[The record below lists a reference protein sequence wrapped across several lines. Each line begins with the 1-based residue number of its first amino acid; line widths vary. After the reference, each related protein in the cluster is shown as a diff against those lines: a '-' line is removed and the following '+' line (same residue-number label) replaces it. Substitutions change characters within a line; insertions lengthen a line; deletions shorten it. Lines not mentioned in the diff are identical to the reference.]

1 MKKQIILYIIQTI
14 IPIET
19 IFMLMVAFICQSA
32 KDFSKYWLILLSFQI
47 PIVCMVVFSTIAYYE
62 SYLNETE
69 KWREQLKKMKQEWES
84 NPEFIGCLIEVEK
97 RNGTMK
103 KYIRTENGVYELV
116 DDRYII
122 KNNKLYE
129 KEYFPFGD
137 GSDEYIGE
145 VLIGEILAEAD
156 TIEELCDEF
165 VYINKIGCFDKSYV
179 IHFDLPNRKF
189 TEPTIKEKLD
199 YIYKHYKED
208 LHKIKGAIYTDK
220 GLIYVAKMNEKGE
233 LVLI

>member
-47 PIVCMVVFSTIAYYE
+47 PIVCMVVLSTIAYYE

-97 RNGTMK
+97 ENGTMK
-103 KYIRTENGVYELV
+103 KYIKVEAELIPNGVKIYP
-116 DDRYII
+116 
-122 KNNKLYE
+122 NNVEASFLDFVGAK
-129 KEYFPFGD
+129 
-137 GSDEYIGE
+137 
-145 VLIGEILAEAD
+145 VLAEAD
-156 TIEELCDEF
+156 TIEELCDRF
-165 VYINKIGCFDKSYV
+165 VSETEDNT
-179 IHFDLPNRKF
+179 KF
-189 TEPTIKEKLD
+189 WVEPTLENAKMYCGIKN
-199 YIYKHYKED
+199 IF
-208 LHKIKGAIYTDK
+208 GAIWTDK
-220 GLIYVAKMNEKGE
+220 GLIYVAKMNDEGVLE
-233 LVLI
+233 LI